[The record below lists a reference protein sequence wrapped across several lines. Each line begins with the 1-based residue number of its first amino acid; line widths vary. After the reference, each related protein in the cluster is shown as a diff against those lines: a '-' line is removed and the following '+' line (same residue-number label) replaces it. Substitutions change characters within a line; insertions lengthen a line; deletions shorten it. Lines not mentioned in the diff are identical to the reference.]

1 MRSSHEIVGPVIMC
15 TDMELELLHDDV
27 DPSSKKTCLLRQ
39 TDTMSENSHPSLK
52 ENPMLMRSPVS
63 PIILCGPLP
72 LGVLCCVQESKQTK
86 RILLLLLELDRPGPT
101 GPGPAV
107 CTTEFFVR
115 HKAFVGPERKKK
127 NFILQH
133 WALNK

>member
-1 MRSSHEIVGPVIMC
+1 
-15 TDMELELLHDDV
+15 
-27 DPSSKKTCLLRQ
+27 
-39 TDTMSENSHPSLK
+39 
-52 ENPMLMRSPVS
+52 MLMRSPVS

-72 LGVLCCVQESKQTK
+72 LGVLGCVEESKQTK

-127 NFILQH
+127 TLFFNMRH
-133 WALNK
+133 